1 MSIEIYSD
9 DSTDTQLSLIESTH
23 TLPERVLS
31 LDAHPDVEV
40 TPKPSAHCCG
50 ALGCRETDVL
60 QEVTI
65 DGYGARVV
73 CPSHAEH
80 LVGRETR

>member
-1 MSIEIYSD
+1 M
-9 DSTDTQLSLIESTH
+9 STDTYADDRTDTELPLIES
-23 TLPERVLS
+23 PYAPAGRDRP
-31 LDAHPDVEV
+31 LDAPPDVEV

-50 ALGCRETDVL
+50 ALGCHETDAL

-65 DGYGARVV
+65 DGYGTRVV

-80 LVGRETR
+80 LIGRETR